1 MYKMQVLSRTPSP
14 KPPAMGK
21 KLGVNSQPFP
31 TPSPNSPV
39 PPMNGINHKSKPI
52 ATGYSPGFQK
62 VRTLRMNFPVS
73 LSKEGSVRQGLFLMR
88 MTLKMTHQKSYW
100 NVGSQQGWASHS
112 LQAKSNSELVS
123 RGLMGGRPTCL
134 LLCCLWELF
143 LLPQLSWAVL
153 TGTVWPA
160 KSEIVTGWPFKAVC
174 PLLALST
181 FLLQYSFYNYV
192 QNS

>member
-1 MYKMQVLSRTPSP
+1 MNQQPIFLCALTLSPPSFCNSNFKINLFKSSIKAVRQGMYKMQVLSRTPSP

-100 NVGSQQGWASHS
+100 NVGSQQG
-112 LQAKSNSELVS
+112 
-123 RGLMGGRPTCL
+123 
-134 LLCCLWELF
+134 
-143 LLPQLSWAVL
+143 
-153 TGTVWPA
+153 
-160 KSEIVTGWPFKAVC
+160 
-174 PLLALST
+174 
-181 FLLQYSFYNYV
+181 
-192 QNS
+192 